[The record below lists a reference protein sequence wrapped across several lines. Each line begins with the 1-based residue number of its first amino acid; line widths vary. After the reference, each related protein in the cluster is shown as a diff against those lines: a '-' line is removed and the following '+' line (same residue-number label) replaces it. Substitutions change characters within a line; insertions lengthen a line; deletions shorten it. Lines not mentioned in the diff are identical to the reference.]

1 MAASATYDLSGNE
14 AHRTWRDKMAYEV
27 KVKTMRGFK
36 VKHTVDTVE
45 EAAKIVRDYSDDGIR
60 AIAAP
65 VNK

>member
-1 MAASATYDLSGNE
+1 MTYQ
-14 AHRTWRDKMAYEV
+14 V

-45 EAAKIVRDYSDDGIR
+45 EAAKIVRNYSNDGIR

-65 VNK
+65 NNK